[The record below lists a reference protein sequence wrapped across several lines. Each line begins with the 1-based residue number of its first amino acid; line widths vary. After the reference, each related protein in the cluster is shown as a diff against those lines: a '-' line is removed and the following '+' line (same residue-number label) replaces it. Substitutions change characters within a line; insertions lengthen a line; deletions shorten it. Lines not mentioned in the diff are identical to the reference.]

1 MAHPDVIASAFIK
14 LKEVSAALV
23 LSTRQET
30 LPAPFS
36 EWLEYMSRVTKKY
49 PNAKFFPRKETIIQK
64 YNTHDIDF
72 G

>member
-36 EWLEYMSRVTKKY
+36 EWLEYMSRVTK
-49 PNAKFFPRKETIIQK
+49 NIQMLSFSLAKKL
-64 YNTHDIDF
+64 
-72 G
+72 